1 MTHHQ
6 DTAGGSM
13 VTVTGWGTTSEGGLG
28 LPNVLHKVT
37 FFKGVPER
45 AHEETVGVMII
56 KGSMTSIIVGSSL
69 QLFIFLQVTLP
80 VVSDEDCNAAYG
92 AAG

>member
-45 AHEETVGVMII
+45 AQKDTLGV
-56 KGSMTSIIVGSSL
+56 
-69 QLFIFLQVTLP
+69 
-80 VVSDEDCNAAYG
+80 DDCKL
-92 AAG
+92 

>member
-45 AHEETVGVMII
+45 AQ
-56 KGSMTSIIVGSSL
+56 KD
-69 QLFIFLQVTLP
+69 TLGI
-80 VVSDEDCNAAYG
+80 DDCKL
-92 AAG
+92 

>member
-37 FFKGVPER
+37 FFIGVVEK
-45 AHEETVGVMII
+45 TQKDTLGVDIGH
-56 KGSMTSIIVGSSL
+56 GSMTPIIVGRFSMK
-69 QLFIFLQVTLP
+69 
-80 VVSDEDCNAAYG
+80 
-92 AAG
+92 